1 MNGMFHGVKGDLDGW
16 NFIRGRGVN
25 LKSGRQEGSEIVLGV
40 PSLAKGES
48 KNKKAM
54 HFKNLS

>member
-1 MNGMFHGVKGDLDGW
+1 MFHGVKGDLDGW

-48 KNKKAM
+48 KNKKAI